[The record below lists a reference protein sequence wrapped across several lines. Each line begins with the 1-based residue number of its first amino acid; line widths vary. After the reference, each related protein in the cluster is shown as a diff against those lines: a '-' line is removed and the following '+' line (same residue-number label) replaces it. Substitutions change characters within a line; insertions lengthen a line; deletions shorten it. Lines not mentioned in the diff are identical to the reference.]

1 MADMSDFEEARPKP
15 KMVTIDKI
23 LDELDDDRAEALRA
37 ALTDLSY
44 SVPTIV
50 KVLQKWGYKISTY
63 PVAEWRRKNV

>member
-1 MADMSDFEEARPKP
+1 MSDFEEARPKP

-23 LDELDDDRAEALRA
+23 LDELDDDRAESLRT

>member
-1 MADMSDFEEARPKP
+1 MSDFEEARPKP

>member
-23 LDELDDDRAEALRA
+23 LDELDNDRAEALRA

>member
-1 MADMSDFEEARPKP
+1 MSDFEEARPKP

-50 KVLQKWGYKISTY
+50 TVLQKWGYKISTY

>member
-23 LDELDDDRAEALRA
+23 LDELDDDRADALRA

>member
-1 MADMSDFEEARPKP
+1 MSDFEEARPKP

-23 LDELDDDRAEALRA
+23 LDELDDDRTDALMA

-44 SVPTIV
+44 STPTIV

>member
-1 MADMSDFEEARPKP
+1 MSDFEEARPKP

-37 ALTDLSY
+37 ALVDLSY
-44 SVPTIV
+44 STPTIV

>member
-1 MADMSDFEEARPKP
+1 MSDFEEARPKP

-23 LDELDDDRAEALRA
+23 LDELDDDRADALRA

-63 PVAEWRRKNV
+63 PVAEWRRKHV

>member
-1 MADMSDFEEARPKP
+1 VADMSDFEEARPKP

-23 LDELDDDRAEALRA
+23 IDELDAERTEALRA

-44 SVPTIV
+44 STPTIV

>member
-1 MADMSDFEEARPKP
+1 MSDFEEARPKP

-23 LDELDDDRAEALRA
+23 LDELDDDRADSLRT

>member
-1 MADMSDFEEARPKP
+1 MSDFEEARPKP

-23 LDELDDDRAEALRA
+23 LDELDEDRAEALRA

>member
-1 MADMSDFEEARPKP
+1 MSDFEEARPKP

-23 LDELDDDRAEALRA
+23 LDELDDDRSESLRT

>member
-1 MADMSDFEEARPKP
+1 MSDFEEARPKP

-23 LDELDDDRAEALRA
+23 LDELDDDRAEALRT

>member
-1 MADMSDFEEARPKP
+1 MSDFEEARPKP

-23 LDELDDDRAEALRA
+23 LDELDDDRADALRA

>member
-1 MADMSDFEEARPKP
+1 MSDFEEARPKP

-23 LDELDDDRAEALRA
+23 LDELDADRAEALRA

>member
-1 MADMSDFEEARPKP
+1 VADMSDFEEARPKP

-23 LDELDDDRAEALRA
+23 LDELDDDRADALRA

>member
-1 MADMSDFEEARPKP
+1 MSDFEEARPKP

-23 LDELDDDRAEALRA
+23 LDELDDDRAEALSA
-37 ALTDLSY
+37 ALNDLSY
-44 SVPTIV
+44 STPTIV

>member
-1 MADMSDFEEARPKP
+1 MTDFEEARPKP

-23 LDELDDDRAEALRA
+23 LDELDDDRTEALRA

-63 PVAEWRRKNV
+63 PVSEWRRKNV

>member
-1 MADMSDFEEARPKP
+1 MSDFEEARPKP

-23 LDELDDDRAEALRA
+23 LDELDDDRADALRA
-37 ALTDLSY
+37 ALVDLSY

>member
-15 KMVTIDKI
+15 KMVTINKI
-23 LDELDDDRAEALRA
+23 LDELDDERTDALRA

>member
-1 MADMSDFEEARPKP
+1 MSDFEEARPKP

-23 LDELDDDRAEALRA
+23 LDELDDDRAEALRE